1 MLPAHETPGP
11 RAHAVSW
18 SCVLLAAL
26 TALPACQANA
36 PAPRL
41 VSRST
46 VTMGTEVVVS
56 AWTGNEPEAEAAIGE
71 VFGEFHRLDALL
83 SVWKDGSDVVRLNA
97 QAGVQ
102 PVPVGTDTLEV
113 LRIAREVSDW
123 TDGAFDVTFGAF
135 SDVWKFDH
143 DQDGRVPTDG
153 EIRARLPLVNYRAL
167 IVDAAAGTAFLER
180 KGMKVHLGGIG
191 KGYAVDRAVALLRA
205 RGIVD
210 FTVQAGGDM
219 YVGGRHGDRSW
230 KLGIA
235 DPRAPDGPPF
245 ATIELRD
252 ETLSTSG
259 DYERAFV
266 KDGVRYHHIL
276 DPSTGKPARGCRSV
290 TLVTKR
296 AVVADA
302 LAKGVFVRG
311 PVAGMALVARVP
323 GVEAV
328 IVSDRNEVLV
338 SNGLRTRLVLAH
350 PPADAP

>member
-1 MLPAHETPGP
+1 MLPAQATSGARFFRSSCALVATLMIVPGCQTTP
-11 RAHAVSW
+11 
-18 SCVLLAAL
+18 
-26 TALPACQANA
+26 
-36 PAPRL
+36 PAPHL

-56 AWTGNEPEAEAAIGE
+56 AWTGNEPNAEAAFDE
-71 VFGEFHRLDALL
+71 VFREFQRLDALL
-83 SVWKDGSDVVRLNA
+83 SVWKEGSDVVRLNA

-102 PVPVGTDTLEV
+102 PVPVSGDTLEV

-123 TDGAFDVTFGAF
+123 TGGAFDVTFGAL

-143 DQDGRVPTDG
+143 DQDGSVPTDDQ
-153 EIRARLPLVNYRAL
+153 IRARLPLVNYRAL
-167 IVDAAAGTAFLER
+167 VVDAAAGTAFLEH

-191 KGYAVDRAVALLRA
+191 KGYAVDKAVALLRA

-210 FTVQAGGDM
+210 FTLQAGGDM
-219 YVGGRHGDRSW
+219 YVGGRHGGRSW
-230 KLGIA
+230 NLGIA

-245 ATIELRD
+245 ATIELND

-276 DPSTGKPARGCRSV
+276 DLSTGKPARGCRSV
-290 TLVTKR
+290 TLVTTR
-296 AVVADA
+296 AAVADA

-311 PVAGMALVARVP
+311 PVAGMALVERLP

-338 SNGLRTRLVLAH
+338 SKGLRGRLVLAR
-350 PPADAP
+350 PPADVP